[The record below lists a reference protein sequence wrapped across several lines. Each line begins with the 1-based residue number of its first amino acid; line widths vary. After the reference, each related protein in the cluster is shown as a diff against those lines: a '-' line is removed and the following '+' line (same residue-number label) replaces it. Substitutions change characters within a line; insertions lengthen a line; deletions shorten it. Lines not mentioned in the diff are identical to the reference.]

1 MDIKATM
8 KKEILEG
15 LRNYRFLI
23 LFIGVLFF
31 AIFDPL
37 MNKLVLPEVL
47 KSQFPNMPEEVMR
60 DMLVTTQVANIRGY
74 MGSVYQI
81 STLIVSFT
89 LSGIIAQEISG
100 KTLIFPVSTGKR
112 YDEILLSK
120 FTVFGGF
127 LFLATTLSALINY
140 GYAGAL
146 FGFDL
151 PSVLPA
157 LRAGALQGL
166 YMLYVVALLIF
177 IGSLARKPIAAGML
191 TLLAAY
197 GTRILGSVFSLHR
210 YLPSGLLEEAELL
223 AAAPSP
229 TLWGS
234 LASTLALV
242 VVLYGLTI
250 IRLTNL
256 ELTRG

>member
-1 MDIKATM
+1 MDIKAIM

-60 DMLVTTQVANIRGY
+60 EMLITTQVANIRGY

-81 STLIVSFT
+81 STLIITFT
-89 LSGIIAQEISG
+89 LSGIIAQEING
-100 KTLIFPVSTGKR
+100 KTLILPVCTGKR
-112 YDEILLSK
+112 YEEILLSK
-120 FTVFGGF
+120 FMVFGGF
-127 LFLATTLSALINY
+127 LFLATTLSTLINY
-140 GYAGAL
+140 GYTGAL

-157 LRAGALQGL
+157 LRAGVLQGF

-177 IGSLARKPIAAGML
+177 IGSLARKPIPAGML

-197 GTRILGSVFSLHR
+197 GTRVLGSIFNLHR
-210 YLPSGLLEEAELL
+210 YLPSGLLVEAELL

-229 TLWGS
+229 ALWGS

-242 VVLYGLTI
+242 VVLYGFTI
-250 IRLTNL
+250 FRLTNL

>member
-1 MDIKATM
+1 MDIKAIL
-8 KKEILEG
+8 KKEVLEG

-23 LFIGVLFF
+23 LFIGILFF

-47 KSQFPNMPEEVMR
+47 KSQFPNMPEEIMR
-60 DMLVTTQVANIRGY
+60 EMLITTQVASIRGY
-74 MGSVYQI
+74 MNSVYQI
-81 STLIVSFT
+81 STLIIAFT

-100 KTLIFPVSTGKR
+100 KTLILPVCAGKR
-112 YDEILLSK
+112 YEEMLVAKGS
-120 FTVFGGF
+120 VYGGF
-127 LFLATTLSALINY
+127 LLLATTISALINY
-140 GYAGAL
+140 GYAGVL

-151 PSVLPA
+151 PSILPA
-157 LRAGALQGL
+157 LRAGVLQGF
-166 YMLYVVALLIF
+166 YMLYVVFLLIF
-177 IGSLARKPIAAGML
+177 IGALTRKPITAGML

-197 GTRILGSVFSLHR
+197 GTRVLGGIFNLHR
-210 YLPSGLLEEAELL
+210 YLPSGLLVEAELL
-223 AAAPSP
+223 AVAPSF

-234 LASTLALV
+234 LISTLTIV
-242 VVLYGLTI
+242 IVLYGLTI

>member
-1 MDIKATM
+1 MDIKAII
-8 KKEILEG
+8 KKEVLEG

-23 LFIGVLFF
+23 LLVGVLFF

-47 KSQFPNMPEEVMR
+47 KNQFPNMPEEVMGE
-60 DMLVTTQVANIRGY
+60 MLITTQVANIRGY

-81 STLIVSFT
+81 STLIAAFT
-89 LSGIIAQEISG
+89 LSGIIAQEIST
-100 KTLIFPVSTGKR
+100 KTLILPVCTGKR
-112 YDEILLSK
+112 YDEIVLAKGSVYGGCLLL
-120 FTVFGGF
+120 V
-127 LFLATTLSALINY
+127 TTLCALVNY

-151 PSVLPA
+151 ASAMPA
-157 LRAGALQGL
+157 LRAGVLQGL
-166 YMLYVVALLIF
+166 YMVYVVALLIF
-177 IGSLARKPIAAGML
+177 IGSLVRKPIAAGML

-197 GTRILGSVFSLHR
+197 GTRVLGSLFQVNR
-210 YLPSGLLEEAELL
+210 YLPSGLLVEAELL

-229 TLWGS
+229 FLWGS
-234 LASTLALV
+234 LASTLALI
-242 VVLYGLTI
+242 VVLFGFTI
-250 IRLTNL
+250 IRLSNL